1 MPIVPALRKLR
12 TEDQEL
18 SVNFG
23 KIVRLCLKNEKT
35 NKN

>member
-23 KIVRLCLKNEKT
+23 KMVKPYLKNEKI